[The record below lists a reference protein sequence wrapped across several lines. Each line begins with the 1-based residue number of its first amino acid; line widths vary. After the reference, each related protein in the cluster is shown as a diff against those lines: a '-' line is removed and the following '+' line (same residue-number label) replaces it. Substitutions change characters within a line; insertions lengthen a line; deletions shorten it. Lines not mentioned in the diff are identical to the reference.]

1 MSRKEPV
8 SLVVLVQTLQTCTLH
23 FCNTCAILFHSLVRH
38 ESHFITFNNALFN
51 AVKPEKV
58 MNPYGA
64 TAGANSGDF
73 HVYRHARARELERMN
88 GMDEAEEEELKDLE
102 YESMLQGFKT
112 EEEGKTEKRRRKRQ
126 REKEAKLRKKSLAKA
141 GIETTVAAQ
150 EIDEKEFTYVSHVQ
164 KQQAE
169 TDATETDKK
178 VPAIETEDGKLEI
191 ANDGS
196 FLEMMKRKLEEQ
208 AKEGPGAVEK
218 EEPPLKRQTT

>member
-1 MSRKEPV
+1 
-8 SLVVLVQTLQTCTLH
+8 
-23 FCNTCAILFHSLVRH
+23 
-38 ESHFITFNNALFN
+38 
-51 AVKPEKV
+51 

-102 YESMLQGFKT
+102 YKNMLEGFKT

-141 GIETTVAAQ
+141 GIETNVAAQ
-150 EIDEKEFTYVSHVQ
+150 DIDEKEFTYVSNEQ
-164 KQQAE
+164 KQQ
-169 TDATETDKK
+169 TETEATDTAEK
-178 VPAIETEDGKLEI
+178 VPAVEMEDGNLEI

-208 AKEGPGAVEK
+208 AKEGSGAVEK
-218 EEPPLKRQTT
+218 EEPPLKRQAT

>member
-1 MSRKEPV
+1 
-8 SLVVLVQTLQTCTLH
+8 
-23 FCNTCAILFHSLVRH
+23 
-38 ESHFITFNNALFN
+38 
-51 AVKPEKV
+51 

-102 YESMLQGFKT
+102 YKNMLEGFKT

-141 GIETTVAAQ
+141 GIETNVAAQ
-150 EIDEKEFTYVSHVQ
+150 EIDEKEFSYVSNVQ
-164 KQQAE
+164 KKQAE
-169 TDATETDKK
+169 TEATDKDKK
-178 VPAIETEDGKLEI
+178 VPAVEMEDGKLEI

-196 FLEMMKRKLEEQ
+196 FLEMMKRKMEE
-208 AKEGPGAVEK
+208 AKEGIVAAEK
-218 EEPPLKRQTT
+218 EEPPLKRQAT

>member
-1 MSRKEPV
+1 
-8 SLVVLVQTLQTCTLH
+8 
-23 FCNTCAILFHSLVRH
+23 
-38 ESHFITFNNALFN
+38 
-51 AVKPEKV
+51 

-102 YESMLQGFKT
+102 YKNMLQGFKT

-141 GIETTVAAQ
+141 GIETNVAAQ
-150 EIDEKEFTYVSHVQ
+150 EIDEKEFTYVSNVQ
-164 KQQAE
+164 KKQAE
-169 TDATETDKK
+169 TEATSTDMKA
-178 VPAIETEDGKLEI
+178 PAVETEDGKLEI

-208 AKEGPGAVEK
+208 AKEGSGAVEK
-218 EEPPLKRQTT
+218 EEPPQKRQAT

>member
-1 MSRKEPV
+1 MGRYSSVQAYSDTNKNVRAV
-8 SLVVLVQTLQTCTLH
+8 SYEQATGSNDVKKG
-23 FCNTCAILFHSLVRH
+23 
-38 ESHFITFNNALFN
+38 

-102 YESMLQGFKT
+102 YANMLQGFKT
-112 EEEGKTEKRRRKRQ
+112 EEEGKTEKNRRKRQ

-141 GIETTVAAQ
+141 GIETNLAAQ
-150 EIDEKEFTYVSHVQ
+150 EIDEKEFTYVSNVQ

-169 TDATETDKK
+169 TEATNKDEKVAAVETKG
-178 VPAIETEDGKLEI
+178 EKLEI

-208 AKEGPGAVEK
+208 AQEGSGAVEK
-218 EEPPLKRQTT
+218 EEPPLKRQAT